1 MTTIKEKLMNVIDK
15 FRKEQ
20 EIDTAAVE
28 RAKRLQEAM
37 KQQAKTLPK

>member
-1 MTTIKEKLMNVIDK
+1 MTLKERLKNVVDK

-20 EIDTAAVE
+20 EIDIVAVE
-28 RAKRLQEAM
+28 RAKRLQDAM